1 MFNKLRTNTH
11 LKAKADGNGL
21 EVGFYSHVARIARV
35 HQYGLRDRIVAIGGE
50 VIYAN
55 RYLLTPEQVESDLI
69 TKIFKDVWKKI
80 HKLKLSILDYSF
92 RLREFK

>member
-69 TKIFKDVWKKI
+69 TKIFKD
-80 HKLKLSILDYSF
+80 F
-92 RLREFK
+92 